1 MYILLII
8 MFSGDMS
15 TTTYQSHESCETAL
29 LSATDFG
36 NYKKIKVASCI
47 PEVDKEKN

>member
-15 TTTYQSHESCETAL
+15 TTSYQNHESCENAL
-29 LSATDFG
+29 IRATDFG

-47 PEVDKEKN
+47 KKLDKE